1 LSVRLDPPLH
11 PDRRHVALGGLFLV
25 HLVKG
30 STVQVHADNTLV
42 DELGPDQALGADLV
56 QVAVRSTATAH
67 TTS

>member
-1 LSVRLDPPLH
+1 M
-11 PDRRHVALGGLFLV
+11 